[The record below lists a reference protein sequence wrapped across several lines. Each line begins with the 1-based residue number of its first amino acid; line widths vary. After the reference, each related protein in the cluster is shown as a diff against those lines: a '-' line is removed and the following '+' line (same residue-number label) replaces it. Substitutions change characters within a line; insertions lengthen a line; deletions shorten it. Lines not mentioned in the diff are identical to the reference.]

1 MNILKV
7 VTEEW
12 KDDHFCLAHAVRP
25 CQGEYI
31 SGDEILFQRKADYAI
46 FGVIDGLGHGRAAAE
61 VAQAVRIYFE
71 EKEGTKDLIELVK
84 TAHQNFLGSR
94 GAVIALVKV
103 FNNGDLEYLGIGNIR
118 ARIIR
123 SHDDQIELIPK
134 DGALGIRM
142 RTISSC
148 KEKLNN
154 GDRLLLFSDGV
165 SRNLIRQKSLMPKRN
180 PIKFVHNVIKS
191 FGKMHD
197 DASVIYLIK
206 TDERV

>member
-1 MNILKV
+1 MLKV
-7 VTEEW
+7 VTDEW
-12 KDDHFCLAHAVRP
+12 KDDQFCLAHAIRP

-46 FGVIDGLGHGRAAAE
+46 IGVIDGLGHGKAAAE
-61 VAQAVRIYFE
+61 VAQAMRIFFE
-71 EKEGTKDLIELVK
+71 EQEAKNDLIDLVK
-84 TAHQNFLGSR
+84 LAHQNFLGSR
-94 GAVIALVKV
+94 GAVIALVKI
-103 FNNGDLEYLGIGNIR
+103 FNNGELEYLGIGNIR

-123 SHDDQIELIPK
+123 SHEDQIELIPK

-148 KEKLNN
+148 KEKLNE

-165 SRNLIRQKSLMPKRN
+165 SRNLIRQGNLMPKRN
-180 PIKFVHNVIKS
+180 PIKFVQNVISS